1 MRRIWVIGL
10 ILLLLAGCAA
20 DETMETVADELA
32 EPVLGQ
38 QKLIYVELPGE
49 AASPAV
55 ESDSG
60 RLYHCGDYEIC
71 VEILPGG
78 DLDATVKTLSGFDR
92 EKLTLVQTQQDAG
105 ECYEMVWVSAGETGD
120 RVGRAMILD
129 DGSYHY
135 CLMVLGDADKAEANQ
150 VFWDEM
156 FASFRLS

>member
-1 MRRIWVIGL
+1 MKRIWIVGL
-10 ILLLLAGCAA
+10 VLLLLTGCGAE
-20 DETMETVADELA
+20 ETMETVADELV
-32 EPVLGQ
+32 EQVLGQ
-38 QKLIYVELPGE
+38 QKLIYVELPAE

-60 RLYHCGDYEIC
+60 RLYHCGGYEIC

-92 EKLTLVQTQQDAG
+92 EKLTLVQTQRDDQ
-105 ECYEMVWVSAGETGD
+105 ECYELVWVSAGEMGD

-135 CLMVLGDADKAEANQ
+135 CVMVLGDADKAEANQ